1 MKFDFKEKDS
11 CGVGF
16 IASRGLPPTHGMT
29 LKILECLSNL
39 DHRGAKF
46 ADGTGDG
53 AGVLTEIP
61 YELLNAE
68 LKERNITLGKGKK
81 LGLISCFFDPKELN
95 ESKDLIQKKLID
107 FKIDLLYWRKVPTD
121 KEILGTLAKQSKP
134 AIFHAV
140 ISSDEKNDKQFEKT
154 LYLFRK
160 SLERE
165 ISNHKFLNIHINS
178 CSSRTVVYKGLF
190 TATQASDFYW
200 DLRNPLFKTRF
211 GIFHQRFSTN
221 TSSTWDKAQPLRML
235 AHNGEINTITS
246 NYSWMQAR
254 EVDATSSFWKEEI
267 DTIKPFIDESISDS
281 GQLDNAVEL
290 LVQSGR
296 TLAHAQEMLIPS
308 AWENNPRFTEDEKA
322 FYQYHSFLSEPWDG
336 PAAIVASDGL
346 DIIAGL
352 DRSGLRPMRWM
363 VSDRYILAASE
374 VGICPSVEAG
384 AYKTAQLEP
393 GQTIRYR
400 INDDELLDEK
410 EVIQKLSKKNPYK
423 DWVNSK
429 PLKVDT
435 QFSNLKD
442 DSIDEDLLSKYFDYT
457 PEEERLM
464 LLPMLKG
471 EVPTG
476 SMGNDS
482 PLGILSSN
490 KPRLSRFFHQLFA
503 QVTNPPIDPIR
514 ERFVMSTKT
523 YLGKRGSILKETSQQ
538 ANLVTLKSPIL
549 NGGTYDKL
557 VSNEFLGK
565 KSEVISFCFNK
576 EEKDLQTALRDICVK
591 VKDSIEN
598 KKKSLIILSDRDVK
612 IGESIIPSLLVTGT
626 LHHFLIENGIR
637 LKASLIVASGE
648 IRDSHDLACHI
659 SYGVSAVWPYLALEN
674 VRKLVASEENIELS
688 IAEAQEN
695 YTKTLNKG
703 LLKIMSKMGICT
715 VSSYRGSELFEII
728 GLDEEVIMSAFKY
741 SKSRTEGIGFKAI
754 QENLKIYSDESSEN
768 LGGFYKYKKNAEPH
782 ITSPATVLKLQ
793 KAVRSGDREMWSEY
807 LETLEN
813 RADVQIR
820 DLFTLPDTSQ
830 GFDNQ
835 NNAPS
840 IESIYKK
847 FTVSSMSLGALSEE
861 AHQALAIAMN
871 RLGAKSGSG
880 EGGEDPLRYNTEK
893 NSKIKQIA
901 SGRFGVTPDY
911 LASAEEFQIKM
922 AQGSKPGEGGQ
933 LPGFKVDSHIAK
945 LRHTNE
951 GITLISPPPHHDIY
965 SIEDLA
971 QLIYDLKT
979 FNPNNPVN
987 VKLVSEPGVGTI
999 AVGVAKAGADV
1010 ITIAGSDGGTGASPW
1025 TSIKHAGSPWE
1036 LGLSETHQALVM
1048 NNMRE
1053 KVLLEVDGGL
1063 RSAKD
1068 VVIAAT
1074 LGADRFGFG
1083 TLPLLALGCKMV
1095 RQCHENTCPVGI
1107 ATQDENLRAK
1117 FTGAPEQVMQLFQF
1131 LAEDVQEYLQIFNV
1145 SELEDLIG
1153 HADLLGLKVL
1163 DNNLPSSLHK
1173 LLVNAVPEKKHPGF
1187 IKHDEGRLSR
1197 RITSEV
1203 VKSLNAN
1210 KSSFLQYPISNEDRS
1225 IGARLSG
1232 EISINKL
1239 SQKLKENPSLISL
1252 SGSAGQSF
1260 GAFIRDGINLKLTGS
1275 ANDYVG
1281 KGMGGGSITII
1292 PQGKKMQGA
1301 YHAAGNAILYG
1312 ATGGQLFISG
1322 RVGQRFGVRNSG
1334 AIAVVEG
1341 CSAHAAEYMT
1351 GGTLVILGEIGFN
1364 FAAGM
1369 TGGKVIVLNTQKSF
1383 DQYISES
1390 APSSHDL
1397 NEIDSLDLKT
1407 LLEKHV
1413 SQTGSE
1419 LATKLLSKE
1428 DAWHKIFTVFG
1439 GIAEIS
1445 DKNCNR
1451 PDGDPLGVISAA
1463 EHFGDMV
1470 SNKFDGKL

>member
-1 MKFDFKEKDS
+1 MGFDFSEKDS

-16 IASRGLPPTHGMT
+16 ISSRGLQPTHGMT

-68 LKERNITLGKGKK
+68 LNERNITLGKGKK
-81 LGLISCFFDPKELN
+81 LGLISCFFEPKELS
-95 ESKDLIQKKLID
+95 ESKEIIEKKLID
-107 FKIDLLYWRKVPTD
+107 FKINLLYWRTVPTD

-140 ISSDEKNDKQFEKT
+140 ISSEEKNETNFEKT

-160 SLERE
+160 SLEKE
-165 ISNHKFLNIHINS
+165 ITNHKFLNIHINS

-254 EVDATSSFWKEEI
+254 EVDASSSFWKDDI
-267 DTIKPFIDESISDS
+267 NTLKPFIDEDISDS

-296 TLAHAQEMLIPS
+296 TLAHAQEMLMPS

-322 FYQYHSFLSEPWDG
+322 FYQYHSFLTEPWDG
-336 PAAIVASDGL
+336 PAAIIASDGL

-400 INDDELLDEK
+400 IKDDELLDEK
-410 EVIQKLSKKNPYK
+410 EVIQKLSQKNPYK
-423 DWVNSK
+423 EWVNSK
-429 PLKVDT
+429 PLNVDT
-435 QFSNLKD
+435 QFSNVED
-442 DSIDEDLLSKYFDYT
+442 ISIDTDLLSKYFDYT
-457 PEEERLM
+457 PEEERLI

-538 ANLVTLKSPIL
+538 ANLVSLKTPIL
-549 NGGTYDKL
+549 SGGTYDKL
-557 VSNEFLGK
+557 TSSEFLGK
-565 KSEVISFCFNK
+565 KSKVINICFNK
-576 EEKDLQTALRDICVK
+576 QEIDIQSALKNICEQV
-591 VKDSIEN
+591 EN
-598 KKKSLIILSDRDVK
+598 AIIKKKKSLIILSDKDLKKGDSVL
-612 IGESIIPSLLVTGT
+612 PSLLVVGK
-626 LHHFLIENGIR
+626 LHHYLIDSGIR
-637 LKASLIVASGE
+637 LQASLIVASGE
-648 IRDSHDLACHI
+648 IRDAHDLACHI
-659 SYGVSAVWPYLALEN
+659 AYGASAVWPYLALEK
-674 VRKLVASEENIELS
+674 VRNLAKNTPDLGFS
-688 IAEAQEN
+688 ISEAQEN
-695 YTKTLNKG
+695 YTNTLNKG
-703 LLKIMSKMGICT
+703 LLKIMSKMGVCT

-728 GLDEEVIMSAFKY
+728 GLDEEIILDAFKY
-741 SKSRTEGIGFKAI
+741 AKRRTEGIGYDKL
-754 QENLKIYSDESSEN
+754 ENQIKICSDEDNKN

-782 ITSPATVLKLQ
+782 VTSPATVLRLQ
-793 KAVRSGDREMWSEY
+793 KAVRSGDREIWLDY
-807 LETLEN
+807 LEVLED
-813 RADVQIR
+813 RPDVQIR
-820 DLFTLPDTSQ
+820 DLFTLPDTSE
-830 GFDNQ
+830 GYENQ
-835 NNAPS
+835 NIPP
-840 IESIYKK
+840 IDDIFKK

-871 RLGAKSGSG
+871 RLGGKSGSG
-880 EGGEDPLRYNTEK
+880 EGGEDPLRYHTEK

-933 LPGFKVDSHIAK
+933 LPGFKVDAHIAK
-945 LRHTNE
+945 LRHTSV
-951 GITLISPPPHHDIY
+951 GVTLISPPPHHDIY

-979 FNPNNPVN
+979 FNPNTPVN

-999 AVGVAKAGADV
+999 AVGVAKAGADI

-1036 LGLSETHQALVM
+1036 LGLSEAHQALVL
-1048 NNMRE
+1048 NNMRDQ
-1053 KVLLEVDGGL
+1053 VLLEVDGGL

-1068 VVIAAT
+1068 VIIAAT

-1117 FTGAPEQVMQLFQF
+1117 FNGAPEQVIQLFNF
-1131 LAEDVQEYLQIFNV
+1131 LAEDVQKYLQLFNV
-1145 SELEDLIG
+1145 DKLDDLIG

-1163 DNNLPSSLHK
+1163 DNKLPSSLHK
-1173 LLVNAVPEKKHPGF
+1173 LLVNAVSKKKHPGF
-1187 IKHDEGRLSR
+1187 IRHDEGRLSR

-1203 VKSLNAN
+1203 VKSLNA
-1210 KSSFLQYPISNEDRS
+1210 KKTSFLQYPISNEDRS

-1239 SQKLKENPSLISL
+1239 NKQIEKYPSFISL

-1292 PQGKKMQGA
+1292 PQGRKMQGA
-1301 YHAAGNAILYG
+1301 YHAAGNVLLYG

-1364 FAAGM
+1364 FGAGM

-1383 DQYISES
+1383 NQYISKS
-1390 APSSHDL
+1390 APTSHAL

-1413 SQTGSE
+1413 EQTGSE
-1419 LATKLLSKE
+1419 LASKLLTKE
-1428 DAWHKIFTVFG
+1428 DSWCKVFTVFG
-1439 GIAEIS
+1439 GIAQITDQKEINIAS
-1445 DKNCNR
+1445 K
-1451 PDGDPLGVISAA
+1451 ISAL
-1463 EHFGDMV
+1463 D
-1470 SNKFDGKL
+1470 

>member
-1 MKFDFKEKDS
+1 MGFDFSERDS

-61 YELLNAE
+61 YELINAE
-68 LKERNITLGKGKK
+68 LKERDITLGKGKK
-81 LGLISCFFDPKELN
+81 LGLISCFFEAKELN
-95 ESKDLIQKKLID
+95 ESKEIIEKKLSD

-121 KEILGTLAKQSKP
+121 KEILGTLAKKSKP

-140 ISSDEKNDKQFEKT
+140 ISSEEKNGKIFEKT

-160 SLERE
+160 SLEKE

-254 EVDATSSFWKEEI
+254 EVDATSTFWKEDIE
-267 DTIKPFIDESISDS
+267 TLKPFIDEDISDS

-296 TLAHAQEMLIPS
+296 TLAHAQEMLMPS

-322 FYQYHSFLSEPWDG
+322 FYQYHSFLTEPWDG

-400 INDDELLDEK
+400 IKDDELLDEK
-410 EVIQKLSKKNPYK
+410 EVIQKLSQKNPYK
-423 DWVNSK
+423 EWVNSK
-429 PLKVDT
+429 PLNVDT
-435 QFSNLKD
+435 KFSDVEDKSLNL
-442 DSIDEDLLSKYFDYT
+442 SLLSTYFDYT
-457 PEEERLM
+457 PEEERLI

-482 PLGILSSN
+482 PLGILSKN

-523 YLGKRGSILKETSQQ
+523 YLGRRGSILKETSQQ
-538 ANLVTLKSPIL
+538 ANLITLKSPIL

-557 VSNEFLGK
+557 ISDEFLGK
-565 KSEVISFCFNK
+565 KSEVINFCYNK
-576 EEKDLQTALRDICVK
+576 AEQAIESALKELCEKVE
-591 VKDSIEN
+591 DSIIN
-598 KKKSLIILSDRDVK
+598 KKKSLIILSDKDLK
-612 IGESIIPSLLVTGT
+612 IGESVIPSLLVVGT
-626 LHHFLIENGIR
+626 LHHYLIKKGIR
-637 LKASLIVASGE
+637 LQASLIVASGE
-648 IRDSHDLACHI
+648 IRDAHDLACHI
-659 SYGVSAVWPYLALEN
+659 SYGASAVWPYLALEN
-674 VRKLVASEENIELS
+674 VRKLALS
-688 IAEAQEN
+688 TPDLGISVAEAQEN
-695 YTKTLNKG
+695 YTQTLNKG

-728 GLDEEVIMSAFKY
+728 GLDKLIISEAFTY
-741 SKSRTEGIGFKAI
+741 SKSRTEGIGYGEL
-754 QENLKIYSDESSEN
+754 ENQIKICSEEITQD

-782 ITSPATVLKLQ
+782 ITSPATVLRLQ
-793 KAVRSGDREMWSEY
+793 KAVRSGDRDIWSDY
-807 LETLEN
+807 LQTLED
-813 RADVQIR
+813 RPDVQIR
-820 DLFTLPDTSQ
+820 DLFTLPDTTQ
-830 GFDNQ
+830 GYENQ
-835 NNAPS
+835 KIS
-840 IESIYKK
+840 TLDEIYQK

-871 RLGAKSGSG
+871 RLGGKSGSG
-880 EGGEDPLRYNTEK
+880 EGGEDPIRYDTEK

-945 LRHTNE
+945 LRHTME
-951 GITLISPPPHHDIY
+951 GVTLISPPPHHDIY

-979 FNPNNPVN
+979 FNPTNPVN

-999 AVGVAKAGADV
+999 AVGVAKAGADI

-1036 LGLSETHQALVM
+1036 LGLSETHQALVL
-1048 NNMRE
+1048 NNMRD

-1068 VVIAAT
+1068 VIIATT

-1117 FTGAPEQVMQLFQF
+1117 FNGAPEQVMQLFTF
-1131 LAEDVQEYLQIFNV
+1131 LAEDVQKYLRLFNV
-1145 SELEDLIG
+1145 EKLDDLIG

-1163 DNNLPSSLHK
+1163 NNNLPSSLHK
-1173 LLVNAVPEKKHPGF
+1173 LLVNAVAEKKHPGF
-1187 IKHDEGRLSR
+1187 IKHEEGRLSR

-1203 VKSLNAN
+1203 IKSLNAN
-1210 KSSFLQYPISNEDRS
+1210 KESFLQYPISNEDRS

-1239 SQKLKENPSLISL
+1239 NKQIEKNPCRISL

-1292 PQGKKMQGA
+1292 PQGQKMQGA
-1301 YHAAGNAILYG
+1301 YHAAGNALLYG

-1351 GGTLVILGEIGFN
+1351 GGTLVILGDIGFN
-1364 FAAGM
+1364 FGAGM

-1383 DQYISES
+1383 NQYISQS
-1390 APSSHDL
+1390 APTSHAL

-1407 LLEKHV
+1407 LLQKHIE
-1413 SQTGSE
+1413 QTGSE
-1419 LATKLLSKE
+1419 LASKLLNKE
-1428 DAWHKIFTVFG
+1428 NSWHKVFTVFG
-1439 GIAEIS
+1439 GIAEIIEKEVVNVES
-1445 DKNCNR
+1445 KIKALD
-1451 PDGDPLGVISAA
+1451 
-1463 EHFGDMV
+1463 
-1470 SNKFDGKL
+1470 

>member
-1 MKFDFKEKDS
+1 MGFNFEEKDS

-61 YELLNAE
+61 YELINAE
-68 LKERNITLGKGKK
+68 LKERGITLDKEEKI
-81 LGLISCFFDPKELN
+81 GLISCFFDPKEVN
-95 ESKDLIQKKLID
+95 ESKEIIQNKFEGFNIN
-107 FKIDLLYWRKVPTD
+107 LLYWRKVPTD

-134 AIFHAV
+134 AIFQAV
-140 ISSDEKNDKQFEKT
+140 ISSKEKNEKTFEKT

-160 SLERE
+160 SLEKE

-254 EVDATSSFWKEEI
+254 EVDATSNFWKDDI
-267 DTIKPFIDESISDS
+267 STLKPFIDENISDS

-296 TLAHAQEMLIPS
+296 TLAHAQEMLMPS

-400 INDDELLDEK
+400 IKDDELLDEK

-423 DWVNSK
+423 EWVNSK
-429 PLKVDT
+429 PLIVDT
-435 QFSNLKD
+435 KFSNSED
-442 DSIDEDLLSKYFDYT
+442 TSIDIELLSKYFDYT

-482 PLGILSSN
+482 PLGVLSSN

-538 ANLVTLKSPIL
+538 ANLISLKSPIL
-549 NGGTYDKL
+549 SGGTYDKL
-557 VSNEFLGK
+557 ISSEFLGK
-565 KSEVISFCFNK
+565 KSQVISFCFNK
-576 EEKDLQTALRDICVK
+576 EEIDIESALKRICEK
-591 VKDSIEN
+591 VEKSITEKN
-598 KKKSLIILSDRDVK
+598 KSLIILSDKDLVK
-612 IGESIIPSLLVTGT
+612 GSSVLPSLLVVGT
-626 LHHFLIENGIR
+626 LHHYLIDKGIR

-648 IRDSHDLACHI
+648 IRDAHDLACHI
-659 SYGVSAVWPYLALEN
+659 SYGASAVWPYLALEN
-674 VRKLVASEENIELS
+674 VRKLAENTPDLGIS
-688 IAEAQEN
+688 VSEAQEN

-728 GLDEEVIMSAFKY
+728 GLDKSVITNAFKY
-741 SKSRTEGIGFKAI
+741 SKSRTEGIGYEALGEQI
-754 QENLKIYSDESSEN
+754 KICSDEASVD

-782 ITSPATVLKLQ
+782 VTSPATVLRLQ
-793 KAVRSGDREMWSEY
+793 KAVRSGDREIWLNY
-807 LETLEN
+807 LETLED
-813 RADVQIR
+813 RPDVQIR
-820 DLFTLPDTSQ
+820 DLFTLPDTTQ
-830 GFDNQ
+830 GYENKNETSSLEEIF
-835 NNAPS
+835 
-840 IESIYKK
+840 KK

-871 RLGAKSGSG
+871 RLGGKSGSG
-880 EGGEDPLRYNTEK
+880 EGGEDPIRYDTEK

-911 LASAEEFQIKM
+911 LASADEFQIKM

-933 LPGFKVDSHIAK
+933 LPGFKVDNHIAK
-945 LRHTNE
+945 LRHTSE

-979 FNPNNPVN
+979 FNPSNPVN

-999 AVGVAKAGADV
+999 AVGVAKAGADI

-1036 LGLSETHQALVM
+1036 LGLSETHQALVI
-1048 NNMRE
+1048 NNMRD

-1068 VVIAAT
+1068 VIIAST

-1117 FTGAPEQVMQLFQF
+1117 FNGAPEQVMQLFTF
-1131 LAEDVQEYLQIFNV
+1131 LAEDVQNYLKLFNV
-1145 SELEDLIG
+1145 DKLDDLIG

-1173 LLVNAVPEKKHPGF
+1173 LLVNAVSEKKHPGF
-1187 IKHDEGRLSR
+1187 IRHDEGRLSR

-1203 VKSLNAN
+1203 IKSLNAK

-1239 SQKLKENPSLISL
+1239 NNQIEKFPSLISL

-1301 YHAAGNAILYG
+1301 YHAAGNALLYG

-1364 FAAGM
+1364 FGAGM

-1383 DQYISES
+1383 NQYISKS
-1390 APSSHDL
+1390 APTSHAL

-1413 SQTGSE
+1413 EQTGSE
-1419 LATKLLSKE
+1419 LAIKLLTKE
-1428 DAWHKIFTVFG
+1428 DSWHKMFTVFG
-1439 GIAEIS
+1439 GIAEIT
-1445 DKNCNR
+1445 DKK
-1451 PDGDPLGVISAA
+1451 DTSVETKVSAL
-1463 EHFGDMV
+1463 D
-1470 SNKFDGKL
+1470 

>member
-576 EEKDLQTALRDICVK
+576 EEKDLQTALRDICIK

-659 SYGVSAVWPYLALEN
+659 SYGASAVWPYLALEN

-1445 DKNCNR
+1445 DKKQISLKNK
-1451 PDGDPLGVISAA
+1451 ISAL
-1463 EHFGDMV
+1463 D
-1470 SNKFDGKL
+1470 

>member
-1 MKFDFKEKDS
+1 MEFDFKEKDS

-1445 DKNCNR
+1445 DKKQISLKNK
-1451 PDGDPLGVISAA
+1451 ISAL
-1463 EHFGDMV
+1463 D
-1470 SNKFDGKL
+1470 

>member
-1 MKFDFKEKDS
+1 MGFNFEEKDS

-61 YELLNAE
+61 YELINAE
-68 LKERNITLGKGKK
+68 LKERGITLDKEEKI
-81 LGLISCFFDPKELN
+81 GLISCFFDPKEVN
-95 ESKDLIQKKLID
+95 ESKEIIQNKFEGFNIN
-107 FKIDLLYWRKVPTD
+107 LLYWRKVPTD

-134 AIFHAV
+134 AIFQAV
-140 ISSDEKNDKQFEKT
+140 ISSKEKNEKTFEKT

-160 SLERE
+160 SLEKE

-254 EVDATSSFWKEEI
+254 EVDATSNFWKDDI
-267 DTIKPFIDESISDS
+267 STLKPFIDENISDS

-296 TLAHAQEMLIPS
+296 TLAHAQEMLMPS

-400 INDDELLDEK
+400 IKDDELLDEK

-423 DWVNSK
+423 EWVNSK
-429 PLKVDT
+429 PLIVDT
-435 QFSNLKD
+435 KFSNSED
-442 DSIDEDLLSKYFDYT
+442 RSIDIELLSKYFDYT

-482 PLGILSSN
+482 PLGVLSSN

-538 ANLVTLKSPIL
+538 ANLISLKSPIL
-549 NGGTYDKL
+549 SGGTYDKL
-557 VSNEFLGK
+557 ISSEFLGK
-565 KSEVISFCFNK
+565 KSQVISFCFNK
-576 EEKDLQTALRDICVK
+576 EEIDIESALKKICEK
-591 VKDSIEN
+591 VEKSITEKN
-598 KKKSLIILSDRDVK
+598 KSLIILSDKDLVK
-612 IGESIIPSLLVTGT
+612 GSSVLPSLLVVGT
-626 LHHFLIENGIR
+626 LHHYLIDKGIR

-648 IRDSHDLACHI
+648 IRDAHDLACHI
-659 SYGVSAVWPYLALEN
+659 SYGASAVWPYLALEN
-674 VRKLVASEENIELS
+674 VRKLAENTPDLGIS
-688 IAEAQEN
+688 VSEAQEN

-728 GLDEEVIMSAFKY
+728 GLDKSVITNAFKY
-741 SKSRTEGIGFKAI
+741 SKSRTEGIGYEALGEQI
-754 QENLKIYSDESSEN
+754 KICSDEASVD

-782 ITSPATVLKLQ
+782 VTSPATVLRLQ
-793 KAVRSGDREMWSEY
+793 KAVRSGDREIWLNY
-807 LETLEN
+807 LETLED
-813 RADVQIR
+813 RPDVQIR
-820 DLFTLPDTSQ
+820 DLFTLPDTTQ
-830 GFDNQ
+830 GYENKNETSSLEEIF
-835 NNAPS
+835 
-840 IESIYKK
+840 KK

-871 RLGAKSGSG
+871 RLGGKSGSG
-880 EGGEDPLRYNTEK
+880 EGGEDPIRYDTEK

-911 LASAEEFQIKM
+911 LASADEFQIKM

-945 LRHTNE
+945 LRHTSE

-979 FNPNNPVN
+979 FNPSNPVN

-999 AVGVAKAGADV
+999 AVGVAKAGADI

-1036 LGLSETHQALVM
+1036 LGLSETHQALVI
-1048 NNMRE
+1048 NNMRD

-1068 VVIAAT
+1068 VIIAST

-1117 FTGAPEQVMQLFQF
+1117 FNGAPEQVMQLFTF
-1131 LAEDVQEYLQIFNV
+1131 LAEDVQNYLKLFNV
-1145 SELEDLIG
+1145 DKLDDLIG

-1173 LLVNAVPEKKHPGF
+1173 LLVNAVSEKKHPGF
-1187 IKHDEGRLSR
+1187 IRHDEGRLSR

-1203 VKSLNAN
+1203 IKSLNAK

-1239 SQKLKENPSLISL
+1239 NNQIEKFPSLISL

-1301 YHAAGNAILYG
+1301 YHAAGNALLYG

-1364 FAAGM
+1364 FGAGM

-1383 DQYISES
+1383 NQYISKS
-1390 APSSHDL
+1390 APTSHAL

-1413 SQTGSE
+1413 EQTGSE
-1419 LATKLLSKE
+1419 LAVKLLTKE
-1428 DAWHKIFTVFG
+1428 DSWHKMFTVFG
-1439 GIAEIS
+1439 GIAEIT
-1445 DKNCNR
+1445 DKK
-1451 PDGDPLGVISAA
+1451 DTSVETKVSAL
-1463 EHFGDMV
+1463 D
-1470 SNKFDGKL
+1470 

>member
-1 MKFDFKEKDS
+1 MGFNFEEKDS

-61 YELLNAE
+61 YELINAE
-68 LKERNITLGKGKK
+68 LKERGITLNKEERI
-81 LGLISCFFDPKELN
+81 GLISCFFDPKEVN
-95 ESKDLIQKKLID
+95 ESKEIIQKKFEGYNIN
-107 FKIDLLYWRKVPTD
+107 LLYWRKVPTD
-121 KEILGTLAKQSKP
+121 KEVLGTLAKQSKP
-134 AIFHAV
+134 AIFQAV
-140 ISSDEKNDKQFEKT
+140 ISSKEKNEKIFEKT

-160 SLERE
+160 SLEKE

-254 EVDATSSFWKEEI
+254 EVDATSNFWKDDI
-267 DTIKPFIDESISDS
+267 NTLKPFIDENISDS

-296 TLAHAQEMLIPS
+296 TLAHAQEMLMPS

-400 INDDELLDEK
+400 IKDDELLDEK

-423 DWVNSK
+423 EWVNSK
-429 PLKVDT
+429 PLIVDT
-435 QFSNLKD
+435 KFSNSED
-442 DSIDEDLLSKYFDYT
+442 RSIDIELLSKYFDYT

-538 ANLVTLKSPIL
+538 ANLISLNSPIL
-549 NGGTYDKL
+549 SGDTYDKL
-557 VSNEFLGK
+557 ISNEFLGK

-576 EEKDLQTALRDICVK
+576 EEIDIESALKKICEK
-591 VKDSIEN
+591 VEKSITDKN
-598 KKKSLIILSDRDVK
+598 KSLIILSDKDLKKGNSVL
-612 IGESIIPSLLVTGT
+612 PSLLVVGT
-626 LHHFLIENGIR
+626 LHHYLIDKGIR

-648 IRDSHDLACHI
+648 IRDAHDLACHI
-659 SYGVSAVWPYLALEN
+659 SYGASAVWPYLALEN
-674 VRKLVASEENIELS
+674 VRKLAENTPDLGIS
-688 IAEAQEN
+688 VPEAQEN

-728 GLDEEVIMSAFKY
+728 GLDKSVITNAFKY
-741 SKSRTEGIGFKAI
+741 SKSRTEGIGYEALGKQI
-754 QENLKIYSDESSEN
+754 KICSDEVSVE

-782 ITSPATVLKLQ
+782 VTSPATVLRLQ
-793 KAVRSGDREMWSEY
+793 KAVRSGDREIWLNY
-807 LETLEN
+807 LETLED
-813 RADVQIR
+813 RPDVQIR
-820 DLFTLPDTSQ
+820 DLFTLPDTTQ
-830 GFDNQ
+830 GYENKNETSSLEEIF
-835 NNAPS
+835 
-840 IESIYKK
+840 KK

-871 RLGAKSGSG
+871 RLGGKSGSG
-880 EGGEDPLRYNTEK
+880 EGGEDPIRYDTEK

-911 LASAEEFQIKM
+911 LASADEFQIKM

-945 LRHTNE
+945 LRHTSE
-951 GITLISPPPHHDIY
+951 GVTLISPPPHHDIY

-979 FNPNNPVN
+979 FNPTNPVN

-999 AVGVAKAGADV
+999 AVGVAKAGADI

-1036 LGLSETHQALVM
+1036 LGLSETHQALVI
-1048 NNMRE
+1048 NNMRD

-1068 VVIAAT
+1068 VIIAST

-1117 FTGAPEQVMQLFQF
+1117 FNGAPEQVMQLFTF
-1131 LAEDVQEYLQIFNV
+1131 LAEDVQNYLKLFNV
-1145 SELEDLIG
+1145 DKLDDLIG

-1173 LLVNAVPEKKHPGF
+1173 LLVNAVSEKKHPGF
-1187 IKHDEGRLSR
+1187 IRHDEGRLSR

-1203 VKSLNAN
+1203 IKSLNAK

-1239 SQKLKENPSLISL
+1239 NNQIEKFPSLISL

-1301 YHAAGNAILYG
+1301 YHAAGNALLYG

-1364 FAAGM
+1364 FGAGM

-1383 DQYISES
+1383 NQYISKS
-1390 APSSHDL
+1390 APTSHAL

-1413 SQTGSE
+1413 EQTGSE
-1419 LATKLLSKE
+1419 LAVKLLTKE
-1428 DAWHKIFTVFG
+1428 DSWHKMFTVFG
-1439 GIAEIS
+1439 GIAEIT
-1445 DKNCNR
+1445 DKK
-1451 PDGDPLGVISAA
+1451 DTSVETKVSAL
-1463 EHFGDMV
+1463 D
-1470 SNKFDGKL
+1470 

>member
-1 MKFDFKEKDS
+1 MGFNFEEKDS

-61 YELLNAE
+61 YELINAE
-68 LKERNITLGKGKK
+68 LKERGITLDKEEKI
-81 LGLISCFFDPKELN
+81 GLISCFFDPKEVN
-95 ESKDLIQKKLID
+95 ESKEIIQNKFEGFNIN
-107 FKIDLLYWRKVPTD
+107 LLYWRKVPTD

-134 AIFHAV
+134 AIFQAV
-140 ISSDEKNDKQFEKT
+140 ISSKEKNEKIFEKT

-160 SLERE
+160 SLEKE

-254 EVDATSSFWKEEI
+254 EVDATSNFWKDDI
-267 DTIKPFIDESISDS
+267 STLKPFIDENISDS

-296 TLAHAQEMLIPS
+296 TLAHAQEMLMPS

-400 INDDELLDEK
+400 IKDDELLDEK

-423 DWVNSK
+423 EWVNSK
-429 PLKVDT
+429 PLIVDT
-435 QFSNLKD
+435 KFSNSED
-442 DSIDEDLLSKYFDYT
+442 RSIDIELLSKYFDYT

-482 PLGILSSN
+482 PLGVLSSN

-538 ANLVTLKSPIL
+538 ANLISLKSPIL
-549 NGGTYDKL
+549 SGGTYDKL
-557 VSNEFLGK
+557 ISSEFLGK
-565 KSEVISFCFNK
+565 KSQVISFCFNK
-576 EEKDLQTALRDICVK
+576 EEIDIESALKKICEK
-591 VKDSIEN
+591 VEKSITEKN
-598 KKKSLIILSDRDVK
+598 KSLIILSDKDLVK
-612 IGESIIPSLLVTGT
+612 GSSVLPSLLVVGT
-626 LHHFLIENGIR
+626 LHHYLIDKGIR

-648 IRDSHDLACHI
+648 IRDAHDLACHI
-659 SYGVSAVWPYLALEN
+659 SYGASAVWPYLALEN
-674 VRKLVASEENIELS
+674 VRKLAENTPDLGIS
-688 IAEAQEN
+688 VSEAQEN

-728 GLDEEVIMSAFKY
+728 GLDKSVITNAFKY
-741 SKSRTEGIGFKAI
+741 SKSRTEGIGYEALGEQI
-754 QENLKIYSDESSEN
+754 KICSDEASVD

-782 ITSPATVLKLQ
+782 VTSPATVLRLQ
-793 KAVRSGDREMWSEY
+793 KAVRSGDREIWLNY
-807 LETLEN
+807 LETLED
-813 RADVQIR
+813 RPDVQIR
-820 DLFTLPDTSQ
+820 DLFTLPDTTQ
-830 GFDNQ
+830 GYENKNETSSLEEIF
-835 NNAPS
+835 
-840 IESIYKK
+840 KK

-871 RLGAKSGSG
+871 RLGGKSGSG
-880 EGGEDPLRYNTEK
+880 EGGEDPIRYDTEK

-911 LASAEEFQIKM
+911 LASADEFQIKM

-945 LRHTNE
+945 LRHTSE

-979 FNPNNPVN
+979 FNPSNPVN

-999 AVGVAKAGADV
+999 AVGVAKAGADI

-1036 LGLSETHQALVM
+1036 LGLSETHQALVI
-1048 NNMRE
+1048 NNMRD

-1068 VVIAAT
+1068 VIIAST

-1117 FTGAPEQVMQLFQF
+1117 FNGAPEQVMQLFTF
-1131 LAEDVQEYLQIFNV
+1131 LAEDVQNYLKLFNV
-1145 SELEDLIG
+1145 DKLDDLIG

-1173 LLVNAVPEKKHPGF
+1173 LLVNAVSEKKHPGF
-1187 IKHDEGRLSR
+1187 IRHDEGRLSR

-1203 VKSLNAN
+1203 IKSLNAK

-1239 SQKLKENPSLISL
+1239 NNQIEKFPSLISL

-1301 YHAAGNAILYG
+1301 YHAAGNALLYG

-1364 FAAGM
+1364 FGAGM

-1383 DQYISES
+1383 NQYISKS
-1390 APSSHDL
+1390 APTSHAL

-1413 SQTGSE
+1413 EQTGSE
-1419 LATKLLSKE
+1419 LAVKLLTKE
-1428 DAWHKIFTVFG
+1428 DSWHKMFTVFG
-1439 GIAEIS
+1439 GIAEIT
-1445 DKNCNR
+1445 DKK
-1451 PDGDPLGVISAA
+1451 DTSVETKVSAL
-1463 EHFGDMV
+1463 D
-1470 SNKFDGKL
+1470 

>member
-793 KAVRSGDREMWSEY
+793 KAVRSGDREMWSDY

-999 AVGVAKAGADV
+999 AVGVAKAGADI

-1445 DKNCNR
+1445 DKKQISLKNK
-1451 PDGDPLGVISAA
+1451 ISAL
-1463 EHFGDMV
+1463 D
-1470 SNKFDGKL
+1470 

>member
-1 MKFDFKEKDS
+1 MEFDFKEKDS

-598 KKKSLIILSDRDVK
+598 KKKSLTILSDRDVK

-626 LHHFLIENGIR
+626 LHHFLIEKGIR

-793 KAVRSGDREMWSEY
+793 KAVRSGDREMWSDY

-1163 DNNLPSSLHK
+1163 DNNLPGSLHK

-1445 DKNCNR
+1445 DKKQISLKNK
-1451 PDGDPLGVISAA
+1451 ISAL
-1463 EHFGDMV
+1463 D
-1470 SNKFDGKL
+1470 

>member
-612 IGESIIPSLLVTGT
+612 IGESIIPSLLVAGT

-674 VRKLVASEENIELS
+674 VRKLVALEENIELS

-793 KAVRSGDREMWSEY
+793 KAVRSGDREMWSAY
-807 LETLEN
+807 LDTLED

-835 NNAPS
+835 TKDPS

-1239 SQKLKENPSLISL
+1239 SQKLKQNPSLISL

-1419 LATKLLSKE
+1419 LASKLLSKE

-1445 DKNCNR
+1445 DKKQISLKNK
-1451 PDGDPLGVISAA
+1451 ISAL
-1463 EHFGDMV
+1463 D
-1470 SNKFDGKL
+1470 

>member
-728 GLDEEVIMSAFKY
+728 GLDEEVIKSAFKY
-741 SKSRTEGIGFKAI
+741 SKRRTEGIGFKAI

-1445 DKNCNR
+1445 DKKQISLKNK
-1451 PDGDPLGVISAA
+1451 ISAL
-1463 EHFGDMV
+1463 D
-1470 SNKFDGKL
+1470 

>member
-1 MKFDFKEKDS
+1 MGFDFSEKDS

-16 IASRGLPPTHGMT
+16 ISSRGLPPTHGMT

-61 YELLNAE
+61 YELLNVE
-68 LKERNITLGKGKK
+68 LNERNITLGKGKK
-81 LGLISCFFDPKELN
+81 LGLISCFFEPKELN
-95 ESKDLIQKKLID
+95 ESKEIIEKKLID
-107 FKIDLLYWRKVPTD
+107 FKINLLYWRTVPTD

-140 ISSDEKNDKQFEKT
+140 ISSEEKNEKNFEKT

-160 SLERE
+160 SLEKE
-165 ISNHKFLNIHINS
+165 ITNHKFLNIHINS

-254 EVDATSSFWKEEI
+254 EVDVSSSFWKDDI
-267 DTIKPFIDESISDS
+267 NTLKPFIDENISDS

-296 TLAHAQEMLIPS
+296 TLAHAQEMLMPS

-322 FYQYHSFLSEPWDG
+322 FYQYHSFLTEPWDG
-336 PAAIVASDGL
+336 PAAIIASDGL

-400 INDDELLDEK
+400 IKDDELLDEK
-410 EVIQKLSKKNPYK
+410 EVIQKLSQKNPYK
-423 DWVNSK
+423 EWVNSK
-429 PLKVDT
+429 PLNVDT
-435 QFSNLKD
+435 QFSNVED
-442 DSIDEDLLSKYFDYT
+442 ISIDTDLLSKYFDYT
-457 PEEERLM
+457 PEEERLI

-538 ANLVTLKSPIL
+538 ANLVSLKTPIL
-549 NGGTYDKL
+549 SGGTYDKL
-557 VSNEFLGK
+557 TSSEFLGK
-565 KSEVISFCFNK
+565 KSKVINICFNK
-576 EEKDLQTALRDICVK
+576 QEIDIQSALKNICEQV
-591 VKDSIEN
+591 EN
-598 KKKSLIILSDRDVK
+598 AIIKKKKSLIILSDKDLKKGDSVL
-612 IGESIIPSLLVTGT
+612 PSLLVVGK
-626 LHHFLIENGIR
+626 LHHYLIDSGIR
-637 LKASLIVASGE
+637 LQASLIVASGE
-648 IRDSHDLACHI
+648 IRDAHDLACHI
-659 SYGVSAVWPYLALEN
+659 AYGASAVWPYLALEK
-674 VRKLVASEENIELS
+674 VRNLAKNTPDLGFS
-688 IAEAQEN
+688 ISEAQEN
-695 YTKTLNKG
+695 YTNTLNKG
-703 LLKIMSKMGICT
+703 LLKIMSKMGVCT

-728 GLDEEVIMSAFKY
+728 GLDEEIILDAFKY
-741 SKSRTEGIGFKAI
+741 AKRRTEGIGYDKL
-754 QENLKIYSDESSEN
+754 ENQIKICSDEVNKN

-782 ITSPATVLKLQ
+782 VTSPATVLRLQ
-793 KAVRSGDREMWSEY
+793 KAVRSGDREIWLDY
-807 LETLEN
+807 LEVLED
-813 RADVQIR
+813 RPDVQIR
-820 DLFTLPDTSQ
+820 DLFTLPDTSE
-830 GFDNQ
+830 GYENQ
-835 NNAPS
+835 NISP
-840 IESIYKK
+840 IDDIFKK

-871 RLGAKSGSG
+871 RLGGKSGSG
-880 EGGEDPLRYNTEK
+880 EGGEDPLRYHTEK

-933 LPGFKVDSHIAK
+933 LPGFKVDAHIAK
-945 LRHTNE
+945 LRHTSV
-951 GITLISPPPHHDIY
+951 GVTLISPPPHHDIY

-979 FNPNNPVN
+979 FNPNTPVN

-999 AVGVAKAGADV
+999 AVGVAKAGADI

-1036 LGLSETHQALVM
+1036 LGLSEAHQALVL
-1048 NNMRE
+1048 NNMRDQ
-1053 KVLLEVDGGL
+1053 VLLEVDGGL

-1068 VVIAAT
+1068 VIIAAT

-1117 FTGAPEQVMQLFQF
+1117 FNGAPEQVIQLFNF
-1131 LAEDVQEYLQIFNV
+1131 LAEDVQKYLQLFNV
-1145 SELEDLIG
+1145 DKLDDLIG

-1163 DNNLPSSLHK
+1163 DNKLPSSLHK
-1173 LLVNAVPEKKHPGF
+1173 LLVNAVSKKKHPGF
-1187 IKHDEGRLSR
+1187 IRHDEGRLSR

-1203 VKSLNAN
+1203 IKSLNA
-1210 KSSFLQYPISNEDRS
+1210 KKTSFLQYPISNKDRS
-1225 IGARLSG
+1225 IGARISG

-1239 SQKLKENPSLISL
+1239 NKQIEKYPAFISL

-1292 PQGKKMQGA
+1292 PQGRKMQGA
-1301 YHAAGNAILYG
+1301 YHAAGNVLLYG

-1364 FAAGM
+1364 FGAGM

-1383 DQYISES
+1383 NQYISKS
-1390 APSSHDL
+1390 APTSHAL

-1413 SQTGSE
+1413 EQTGSE
-1419 LATKLLSKE
+1419 LASKLLTKE
-1428 DAWHKIFTVFG
+1428 DSWCKVFTVFG
-1439 GIAEIS
+1439 GIAQITDQKEINIAS
-1445 DKNCNR
+1445 K
-1451 PDGDPLGVISAA
+1451 ISAL
-1463 EHFGDMV
+1463 D
-1470 SNKFDGKL
+1470 

>member
-1 MKFDFKEKDS
+1 MGFNFEEKDS

-61 YELLNAE
+61 YELINAE
-68 LKERNITLGKGKK
+68 LKERGITLDKEEKI
-81 LGLISCFFDPKELN
+81 GLISCFFDPKEVN
-95 ESKDLIQKKLID
+95 ESKEIIQNKFEGFNIN
-107 FKIDLLYWRKVPTD
+107 LLYWRKVPTD

-134 AIFHAV
+134 AIFQAV
-140 ISSDEKNDKQFEKT
+140 ISSKEKNEKTFEKT

-160 SLERE
+160 SLEKE

-254 EVDATSSFWKEEI
+254 EVDATSNFWKDDI
-267 DTIKPFIDESISDS
+267 STLKPFIDENISDS

-296 TLAHAQEMLIPS
+296 TLAHAQEMLMPS

-352 DRSGLRPMRWM
+352 DTSGLRPMRWM

-400 INDDELLDEK
+400 IKDDELLDEK

-423 DWVNSK
+423 EWVNSK
-429 PLKVDT
+429 PLIVDT
-435 QFSNLKD
+435 KFSNSED
-442 DSIDEDLLSKYFDYT
+442 TSIDIELLSKYFDYT

-482 PLGILSSN
+482 PLGVLSSN

-538 ANLVTLKSPIL
+538 ANLISLKSPIL
-549 NGGTYDKL
+549 SGGTYDKL
-557 VSNEFLGK
+557 ISSEFLGK
-565 KSEVISFCFNK
+565 KSQVISFCFNK
-576 EEKDLQTALRDICVK
+576 EEIDIESALKKICEK
-591 VKDSIEN
+591 VEKSITEKN
-598 KKKSLIILSDRDVK
+598 KSLIILSDKDLVK
-612 IGESIIPSLLVTGT
+612 GSSVLPSLLVVGT
-626 LHHFLIENGIR
+626 LHHYLIDKGIR

-648 IRDSHDLACHI
+648 IRDAHDLACHI
-659 SYGVSAVWPYLALEN
+659 SYGASAVWPYLALEN
-674 VRKLVASEENIELS
+674 VRKLAENTPDLGIS
-688 IAEAQEN
+688 VSEAQEN

-728 GLDEEVIMSAFKY
+728 GLDKSVITNAFKY
-741 SKSRTEGIGFKAI
+741 SKSRTEGIGYEALGEQI
-754 QENLKIYSDESSEN
+754 KICSDEASVD

-782 ITSPATVLKLQ
+782 VTSPATVLRLQ
-793 KAVRSGDREMWSEY
+793 KAVRSGDREIWLNY
-807 LETLEN
+807 LETLED
-813 RADVQIR
+813 RPDVQIR
-820 DLFTLPDTSQ
+820 DLFTLPDTTQ
-830 GFDNQ
+830 GYENKNETSSLEEIF
-835 NNAPS
+835 
-840 IESIYKK
+840 KK

-871 RLGAKSGSG
+871 RLGGKSGSG
-880 EGGEDPLRYNTEK
+880 EGGEDPIRYDTEK

-911 LASAEEFQIKM
+911 LASADEFQIKM

-945 LRHTNE
+945 LRHTSE

-979 FNPNNPVN
+979 FNPSNPVN

-999 AVGVAKAGADV
+999 AVGVAKAGADI

-1036 LGLSETHQALVM
+1036 LGLSETHQALVI
-1048 NNMRE
+1048 NNMRD

-1068 VVIAAT
+1068 VIIAST

-1117 FTGAPEQVMQLFQF
+1117 FNGAPEQVMQLFTF
-1131 LAEDVQEYLQIFNV
+1131 LAEDVQNYLKLFNV
-1145 SELEDLIG
+1145 DKLDDLIG

-1173 LLVNAVPEKKHPGF
+1173 LLVNAVSEKKHPGF
-1187 IKHDEGRLSR
+1187 IRHDEGRLSR

-1203 VKSLNAN
+1203 IKSLNAK

-1239 SQKLKENPSLISL
+1239 NNQIEKFPSLISL

-1301 YHAAGNAILYG
+1301 YHAAGNALLYG

-1364 FAAGM
+1364 FGAGM

-1383 DQYISES
+1383 NQYISKS
-1390 APSSHDL
+1390 APTSHAL

-1413 SQTGSE
+1413 EQTGSE
-1419 LATKLLSKE
+1419 LAIKLLTKE
-1428 DAWHKIFTVFG
+1428 DSWHKMFTVFG
-1439 GIAEIS
+1439 GIAEIT
-1445 DKNCNR
+1445 DKK
-1451 PDGDPLGVISAA
+1451 DTSVETKVSAL
-1463 EHFGDMV
+1463 D
-1470 SNKFDGKL
+1470 

>member
-482 PLGILSSN
+482 PLGILSNN

-1419 LATKLLSKE
+1419 LASKLLSKE

-1445 DKNCNR
+1445 DKKQISLKNK
-1451 PDGDPLGVISAA
+1451 ISAL
-1463 EHFGDMV
+1463 D
-1470 SNKFDGKL
+1470 